1 MMNYVWPFLMLAAI
15 ITSFFTG
22 KTEAV
27 SAAALSGA
35 GEGIKLCIELCGT
48 MCFFS
53 GLMEIAEKSG
63 ALSLVTL
70 LLRPVTRIL
79 FPKLDPKSSAM
90 RAITSN
96 ITANIFGMSNAATP
110 LGLRAMEELQKL
122 NPDKSRASDDM
133 CMFALLNTASVQ
145 LIPSTVI
152 ALRTAAGSA
161 EPTAIITPVWITS
174 VIALTAGVA
183 AAKLIRKRGES

>member
-15 ITSFFTG
+15 VTSFFTG

-35 GEGIKLCIELCGT
+35 AEGIKLCIELCGT

-63 ALSLVTL
+63 ALSFVTL

-90 RAITSN
+90 HAVTSN

-122 NPDKSRASDDM
+122 NPDKSSASDDM
-133 CMFALLNTASVQ
+133 CIRDR

-183 AAKLIRKRGES
+183 AAKLIRKRG